1 MIGVFGEDEN
11 LTGKSYTGREF
22 ENLTHEEKLVAV
34 QKASLFSRTEP
45 THKSELVDLLQSLG
59 LVVAMV
65 STLSPS
71 FRRSAAAGL
80 LSLFLFPQTGDGV
93 NDAPALAAADIG
105 IAMGTGT
112 DVAKLAADMVLAK

>member
-1 MIGVFGEDEN
+1 MIGVFGEDED

-22 ENLTHEEKLVAV
+22 ENLTHKEKLVAV

-65 STLSPS
+65 SILS
-71 FRRSAAAGL
+71 
-80 LSLFLFPQTGDGV
+80 
-93 NDAPALAAADIG
+93 ALRVRFDKS
-105 IAMGTGT
+105 
-112 DVAKLAADMVLAK
+112 DR

>member
-1 MIGVFGEDEN
+1 MIGVFGEDED